1 MSRKEAITRW
11 ASMKLK
17 AHSGRKI
24 RVAEKT
30 AGAGD
35 SQQDSVVRGHPVL
48 LVTCPAQS
56 PQAVIVMTIC

>member
-1 MSRKEAITRW
+1 
-11 ASMKLK
+11 MKLK